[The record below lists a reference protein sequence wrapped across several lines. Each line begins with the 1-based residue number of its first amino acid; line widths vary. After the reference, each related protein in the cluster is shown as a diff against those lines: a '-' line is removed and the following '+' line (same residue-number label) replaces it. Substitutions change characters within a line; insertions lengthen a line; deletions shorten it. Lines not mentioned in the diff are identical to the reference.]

1 MCTVYITITM
11 IINHGA
17 KQEFWWISQT
27 LFLARFRNKPKHSTI
42 QFQMWYFAFILLY
55 THSNLDIYHKCVPKI
70 QFLCQFT
77 FERLNESE
85 IRFLFRFIYPFISSS
100 FICFVTDILCSVI
113 LRSLTRQLQKMFWLL
128 STSLNFIRFIIY
140 FNDLNPFNF
149 ELVINCSFI
158 FDSDRVC
165 VLYNIHR
172 T

>member
-27 LFLARFRNKPKHSTI
+27 LFLAPFRNKPKHSPI

-85 IRFLFRFIYPFISSS
+85 IGFLFQYIYPFISSS
-100 FICFVTDILCSVI
+100 FICFVTDILFRYFKIFNPPIAENVVA
-113 LRSLTRQLQKMFWLL
+113 FVH
-128 STSLNFIRFIIY
+128 FFEIY
-140 FNDLNPFNF
+140 T
-149 ELVINCSFI
+149 
-158 FDSDRVC
+158 
-165 VLYNIHR
+165 IHHLF
-172 T
+172 